1 MTSSKADTEAGAF
14 LLMAQNLRAAS
25 TQRDELVR
33 PFRER
38 YDRFRD
44 DLRMPPPKLVQIA
57 EEFVRASCKAD
68 HEYDDRV
75 GESLEEYRR
84 LTTSEDASRY

>member
-1 MTSSKADTEAGAF
+1 MRTSEADTEASAF
-14 LLMAQNLRAAS
+14 LAMAHNLRAAL
-25 TQRDELVR
+25 TERDELVR
-33 PFRER
+33 PFKER

-44 DLRMPPPKLVQIA
+44 DLQMPQPKLVQIA

-68 HEYDDRV
+68 HEYDERV
-75 GESLEEYRR
+75 EESLEEYRR

>member
-1 MTSSKADTEAGAF
+1 MTTSEANTEATAF
-14 LLMAQNLRAAS
+14 LVMAHNLRAAL
-25 TQRDELVR
+25 TERDALVR

-38 YDRFRD
+38 YDRLRD
-44 DLRMPPPKLVQIA
+44 DLRMPPAKLVKIA

-68 HEYDDRV
+68 HEYDERV

-84 LTTSEDASRY
+84 LTMSEDASRY

>member
-1 MTSSKADTEAGAF
+1 MTTSDANTEATAF
-14 LLMAQNLRAAS
+14 LVMAENLCAAL
-25 TQRDELVR
+25 TERDKLVR

-38 YDRFRD
+38 YDRLRD
-44 DLRMPPPKLVQIA
+44 DLRMPPTKLVKIA

-68 HEYDDRV
+68 HEYDERV

-84 LTTSEDASRY
+84 LTMSEDASRY